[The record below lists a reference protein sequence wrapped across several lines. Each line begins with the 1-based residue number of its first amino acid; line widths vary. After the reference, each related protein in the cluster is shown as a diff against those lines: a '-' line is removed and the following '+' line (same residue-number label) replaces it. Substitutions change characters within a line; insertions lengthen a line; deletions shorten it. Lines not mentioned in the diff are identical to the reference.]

1 MAYKV
6 GLKAPALDEFAN
18 LRTQVKWQNPDD
30 EILKEASKTHYFGL
44 PCTTL
49 IS

>member
-6 GLKAPALDEFAN
+6 GFKAPALDEFAN

-30 EILKEASKTHYFGL
+30 EILKMYE
-44 PCTTL
+44 
-49 IS
+49 